1 MDPSRWPCISCATP
15 SEVIDNQ
22 DASFLPTSIQLTSK
36 LDYHRILSLPAD
48 FFLSGYFK
56 GKRDAE
62 AKLMQTFPSGGVALR
77 PGFIYGTRQVGPLGI
92 PLQAVGARSACCF

>member
-1 MDPSRWPCISCATP
+1 MQRPSATSGGSSRGPDADP
-15 SEVIDNQ
+15 DNVVRRP
-22 DASFLPTSIQLTSK
+22 F
-36 LDYHRILSLPAD
+36 AD

-62 AKLMQTFPSGGVALR
+62 AKLAQTFSTGGVALR

-92 PLQAVGARSACCF
+92 PLQAVGAPPASDTLTSI